1 MSFTLDLSAWAR
13 QLDSNL
19 DLVLQKV
26 TIEILSRIIEKTPV
40 DSGRARANWQVA
52 LNVVP
57 GGYDDNAFDK
67 SGGTA
72 ISKGQAEAIKAQ
84 AEDSVYIINN
94 LPYILK
100 LEEGSST
107 QAPSGMVT
115 ITVQEFTGIVAGAA
129 NNVR

>member
-1 MSFTLDLSAWAR
+1 MSFSLDLTRWAG
-13 QLDSNL
+13 QLDNQL
-19 DLVLQKV
+19 DVVLQKV
-26 TIEILSRIIEKTPV
+26 AIEILSRIVEKTPV
-40 DSGRARANWQVA
+40 DSGRARANWQVS

-57 GGYDDNAFDK
+57 GGYDDDAFDK

-72 ISKGQAEAIKAQ
+72 ISKGQAEALKAQ
-84 AEDSVYIINN
+84 AEDSVYIVNN
-94 LPYILK
+94 APYILK